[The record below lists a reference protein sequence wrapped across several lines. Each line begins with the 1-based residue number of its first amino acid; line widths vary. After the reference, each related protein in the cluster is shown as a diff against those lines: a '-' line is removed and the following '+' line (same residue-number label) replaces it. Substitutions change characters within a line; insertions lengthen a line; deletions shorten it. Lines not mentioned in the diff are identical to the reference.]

1 MRMTYS
7 ESLTTEYKQMVKT
20 QDRFLA
26 RQVAVSAG
34 KQSVFKI
41 FVDVIEGLNPD
52 SSDLTKP
59 DDAVLVLPA
68 NIRQEASAP
77 VNAVSQGA
85 QLKKIP
91 PEYPIVA
98 KMAREQGTV
107 ILAATIGTDGK
118 IRDLEVLVSP
128 SPPLAESALKAVRKW
143 EYTPYLLNGVPV
155 EGETIVN
162 VTYTLGS

>member
-77 VNAVSQGA
+77 ANAVSQGA
-85 QLKKIP
+85 
-91 PEYPIVA
+91 
-98 KMAREQGTV
+98 
-107 ILAATIGTDGK
+107 
-118 IRDLEVLVSP
+118 
-128 SPPLAESALKAVRKW
+128 
-143 EYTPYLLNGVPV
+143 
-155 EGETIVN
+155 
-162 VTYTLGS
+162 

>member
-1 MRMTYS
+1 
-7 ESLTTEYKQMVKT
+7 
-20 QDRFLA
+20 
-26 RQVAVSAG
+26 
-34 KQSVFKI
+34 
-41 FVDVIEGLNPD
+41 
-52 SSDLTKP
+52 
-59 DDAVLVLPA
+59 
-68 NIRQEASAP
+68 
-77 VNAVSQGA
+77 
-85 QLKKIP
+85 
-91 PEYPIVA
+91 
-98 KMAREQGTV
+98 MAREQGTV